1 MYTYT
6 NTLPNS
12 LLCRRAHFV
21 LPSLQIPL
29 PLWYWKII
37 QKKNSLIFFPA
48 QSNRCTV
55 LLDRIHILVHLLS
68 QDSKNLFLTTP
79 SEQGSREISLC
90 LKPHSNFKFPLSSQG
105 TDDLKF
111 YVFSLL
117 LLDPACS
124 IQWESF
130 SFCFTLLL
138 YYYWTY
144 TLLPYLAVSEYRV
157 QSDFMLH
164 TTDHL
169 YLSQHEMKVLSIQ
182 YSANQVSDILQLL
195 W

>member
-1 MYTYT
+1 M
-6 NTLPNS
+6 
-12 LLCRRAHFV
+12 
-21 LPSLQIPL
+21 
-29 PLWYWKII
+29 I
-37 QKKNSLIFFPA
+37 QKKKSLIFFPA

-68 QDSKNLFLTTP
+68 QHSNNLFLSTAP
-79 SEQGSREISLC
+79 SEQGSREVSLC
-90 LKPHSNFKFPLSSQG
+90 LRARSNFKFPLFSQG

-111 YVFSLL
+111 HIFSLL

-124 IQWESF
+124 MQWDTL
-130 SFCFTLLL
+130 SFCITLLP
-138 YYYWTY
+138 YYYSTY
-144 TLLPYLAVSEYRV
+144 TLLPYLAVPEYHV

-169 YLSQHEMKVLSIQ
+169 YLSPHEMKVLSIQ
-182 YSANQVSDILQLL
+182 YTANQVSDVLQLL